1 MGEENG
7 IQEGTRARE
16 GEGIEL
22 PASTTAPL
30 YFALGFALLGVSL
43 VTSELF
49 AFAGAML
56 AIWGGIRWWDEVLP
70 RERES
75 FVPAQAEAE
84 RAPEVVPAA
93 GRATPRAGGADRHRA
108 RLPLEY
114 HPYGAGLR
122 AGIAGGVAMAVV
134 AGVHGL
140 IVQGSPWHAFNAF
153 AALVLPLFG
162 AAPPSD
168 MTSFH
173 GVVALS
179 AGIIHVLL
187 SLGIGLVYAS
197 VLPML
202 PGHPRI
208 WGGVVAPLVWTGAG
222 FVCIEMVAPSA
233 VQSINWLIFILL
245 QIVFGLTA
253 GEVISRS
260 EPVRTL
266 QSFPL
271 TTRAG
276 FEVGDEE
283 EGL

>member
-7 IQEGTRARE
+7 SQEGTRARE

-30 YFALGFALLGVSL
+30 YFALGLALLGVSL
-43 VTSELF
+43 VTSVIF
-49 AFAGAML
+49 VFAGTML
-56 AIWGGIRWWDEVLP
+56 AIWGAIRWWREVLP
-70 RERES
+70 RERET
-75 FVPAQAEAE
+75 FVPAQSQAE
-84 RAPEVVPAA
+84 RAPPVVPAP
-93 GRATPRAGGADRHRA
+93 GRLPRGAGGEDRHRA

-122 AGIAGGVAMAVV
+122 AGIAGGLAMAAV
-134 AGVHGL
+134 AGIHGL

-162 AAPPSD
+162 AQPPTD

-173 GVVALS
+173 PVIVFF

-202 PGHPRI
+202 PGHPRL

-222 FVCIEMVAPSA
+222 FVCVELVEPSA
-233 VQSINWLIFILL
+233 VESINWLVFILL

-276 FEVGDEE
+276 LEVGSEE
-283 EGL
+283 ESP